1 MHLFSQNSKLYDVLL
16 AIKTRFSL
24 FNKKYH
30 NAHKKTKKQ
39 NKDKNKSVEKHWEH
53 MSFFEQRNYV
63 FEMAL

>member
-30 NAHKKTKKQ
+30 NAHKNKKKQ
-39 NKDKNKSVEKHWEH
+39 RQ
-53 MSFFEQRNYV
+53 EQKRGKTLRAYV
-63 FEMAL
+63 LL

>member
-30 NAHKKTKKQ
+30 NAHKKTKKKQ
-39 NKDKNKSVEKHWEH
+39 NKDKNKSVEKH
-53 MSFFEQRNYV
+53 
-63 FEMAL
+63 

>member
-30 NAHKKTKKQ
+30 NAHKKTKKTKQ
-39 NKDKNKSVEKHWEH
+39 RQ
-53 MSFFEQRNYV
+53 EQKRRKTLRAYV
-63 FEMAL
+63 LL

>member
-30 NAHKKTKKQ
+30 NAHKKTKNKQ
-39 NKDKNKSVEKHWEH
+39 RQ
-53 MSFFEQRNYV
+53 EQKRRKTLRAYV
-63 FEMAL
+63 LL

>member
-30 NAHKKTKKQ
+30 NAHKKNKTKQ
-39 NKDKNKSVEKHWEH
+39 RQ
-53 MSFFEQRNYV
+53 EQKRRKTLRAYV
-63 FEMAL
+63 LL